1 MRGSTKSD
9 FAASPH
15 PCSQL
20 APKTSVSTSRTSTKK
35 TFHQK
40 RLKTGS
46 QVTDSIDSCT
56 QTSVRNELPPGALAY
71 WLNGA
76 SKTGVS
82 PPINGISLNAI
93 SIRTAAVAPAIS
105 FHTNTPRKVLTRVAP

>member
-1 MRGSTKSD
+1 MRGSTQSD
-9 FAASPH
+9 FAASPRL
-15 PCSQL
+15 CSHS
-20 APKTSVSTSRTSTKK
+20 APEASVSTSRTAPQKA
-35 TFHQK
+35 FHQK

-82 PPINGISLNAI
+82 PPMNGISLNAI